1 MSRQQAALAAKL
13 PALMN
18 NNEIEIRR
26 ENGSNQARVEQDGK
40 RVLKLG
46 LDLHYRQV
54 TVAVQED
61 GGQIK
66 VAGKMSHEVFAGWI
80 ATFSAIILDLE
91 RILTVCQTP
100 RKS

>member
-1 MSRQQAALAAKL
+1 MGAIKQ
-13 PALMN
+13 
-18 NNEIEIRR
+18 
-26 ENGSNQARVEQDGK
+26 GQDGK

-80 ATFSAIILDLE
+80 APSQRL
-91 RILTVCQTP
+91 
-100 RKS
+100 S